1 MVVRLRLARHGRK
14 NTPFYHLATINSS
27 KRRDALPLEKLGE
40 YDPIPRPA
48 PTSSSLAHA
57 IEKSFHLASRAP
69 TADELRE
76 RREKRVVWDVER
88 VRYWL
93 GVGAQP
99 TESVVKLLERV
110 SSVSSF
116 GCVAGAD
123 RGRKDRRSMP
133 PKLRASGNKR
143 SRDRRIPNRVLPEE
157 DARRRCTCTGTGHGR
172 AAYSA
177 NSKQNDGDE
186 MDEGD
191 VLGLDREWLSRKRA
205 CDGELHDALGEEDR
219 PVHGVARWV
228 RRSRR
233 Q

>member
-110 SSVSSF
+110 MDEQRIPQFSSRM
-116 GCVAGAD
+116 AGTKWTTECQRPRSGINEQETGMRWELMVLSEKA
-123 RGRKDRRSMP
+123 RSM
-133 PKLRASGNKR
+133 
-143 SRDRRIPNRVLPEE
+143 
-157 DARRRCTCTGTGHGR
+157 
-172 AAYSA
+172 
-177 NSKQNDGDE
+177 
-186 MDEGD
+186 EG
-191 VLGLDREWLSRKRA
+191 VT
-205 CDGELHDALGEEDR
+205 
-219 PVHGVARWV
+219 RWAP
-228 RRSRR
+228 RSRR